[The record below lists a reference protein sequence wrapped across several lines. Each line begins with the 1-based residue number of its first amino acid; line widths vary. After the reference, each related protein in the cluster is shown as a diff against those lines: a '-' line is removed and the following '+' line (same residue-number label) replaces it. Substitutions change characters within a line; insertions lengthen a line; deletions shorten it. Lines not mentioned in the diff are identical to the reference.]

1 MLFDLPEEILEMQH
15 TVRAF
20 CEAEVAPHAAR
31 WDAEARFPLETVRK
45 LGALGF
51 LGMSIPEAYGGS
63 DVGALGIAAVIE
75 ELARHDG
82 SLALTVASHGGLG
95 VGHIVRFGTEAQR
108 RRWLPALA
116 TGEKLAAW
124 ALTEPGSGSDAAA
137 LATAAVRRGDL
148 WVLDGEKIFITQGT
162 FGDVFVVLARDDRAQ
177 KQAGITAFVL
187 ERGMPGFTQHPMHGK
202 LGMRASDTAELV
214 LEGVEVPDGNRLG
227 EVGHGFTDTLQILDR
242 GRISI
247 GALAVGLSQG
257 ALDASRSYAL
267 DRRAFGKA
275 IAEHQAIA
283 FQLADMATRTAAARL
298 LVHRAARLAD
308 DGRPFHAEAS
318 MAKLFA
324 SETAMWV
331 TTHAVQIHGG
341 YGYTSEFPV
350 ERQFRDAKLTEI
362 GEGTSEVQR
371 MIIARELLGTDQ
383 PSRSR

>member
-20 CEAEVAPHAAR
+20 CEAEVSPHAAR
-31 WDAEARFPLETVRK
+31 WDAEARFPLETVRR
-45 LGALGF
+45 LGALGL

-63 DVGALGIAAVIE
+63 DVGALGIAVVIE

-82 SLALTVASHGGLG
+82 SLALTVASHTGLG
-95 VGHIVRFGTEAQR
+95 VGHITRFGTEAQR
-108 RRWLPALA
+108 RRWLPSLA

-137 LATAAVRRGDL
+137 LATTAVRRGDR

-162 FGDVFVVLARDDRAQ
+162 AGDVFVVLARDDRER

-187 ERGMPGFTQHPMHGK
+187 ERGMPGFSQHPMHGK
-202 LGMRASDTAELV
+202 LGMRSSDTAELL
-214 LEGVEVPDGNRLG
+214 LEGVEVPDENRLG
-227 EVGHGFTDTLQILDR
+227 EIGHGFTDTLQILDR
-242 GRISI
+242 GRVSI

-257 ALDASRSYAL
+257 ALDASRAYAL
-267 DRRAFGKA
+267 ERRTFGKP
-275 IAEHQAIA
+275 IAEHQGIA
-283 FQLADMATRTAAARL
+283 FQLADMATRTAASRL

-308 DGRPFHAEAS
+308 DGRPFRTEAS

-341 YGYTSEFPV
+341 YGYTAEFPV

-362 GEGTSEVQR
+362 GEGTSEIQR
-371 MIIARELLGTDQ
+371 LIIARELLGT
-383 PSRSR
+383 R